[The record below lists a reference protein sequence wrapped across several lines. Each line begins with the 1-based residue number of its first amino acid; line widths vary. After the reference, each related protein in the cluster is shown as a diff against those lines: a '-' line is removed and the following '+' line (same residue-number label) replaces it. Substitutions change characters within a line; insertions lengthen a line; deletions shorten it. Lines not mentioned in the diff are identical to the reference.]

1 MAYSQEYVNQLVRE
15 AAAQAGGTLSY
26 TDVSNAAANLG
37 IPASQVAAAMAT
49 GVITGADTKTI
60 SNAYLNANPD
70 VAAAYAAN
78 SYGMSPEQYAQAH
91 YTNYGAAEGRET
103 PNVPS
108 VQLRGAEPPAS
119 PRPSLVDQILASSD
133 TSKWSGEGKGSV
145 RANAEDMANI
155 LSGIGITDINQ
166 LGTVSEEVPIYGLDD
181 NYQQVVVGTQ
191 PRQTFVNKVTGEAVP
206 NTYGERQ
213 TGDAFGGTYSGKGN
227 TGYRVQFTPD
237 GKPVFYTS
245 AQSSSSLP
253 ELMPLI
259 QLGLAA
265 TGAGGLL
272 GGALNQ
278 GLGLG
283 LGAAGTSALGGAAI
297 GGLTSAATGQDVLK
311 GAALGGLGG
320 YAGNALG
327 ESLNAGAGNMSIEE
341 WANATGNY
349 NPSLNLSVED
359 WAQINGNYQ
368 VGGDSNPVY
377 DYREIP
383 TGNTPGY
390 YDEITGKFVE
400 DPLGG
405 LQGPLDNTS
414 GTNISSMEGYSY
426 DPTTQTWT
434 MPDGSQVTSIT
445 GVTNGAV
452 TGADLLSNAGAAT
465 TSFPAI
471 TPGKVIDALKL
482 GTAVAAIGGSATGN
496 GQTGFD
502 IVPVPSDWKTP
513 TYGQPGQI
521 GQIGQPGQYQGL
533 SPIDFGSRELL
544 RGTQWEKY
552 LNPAQPTVVPAPQTG
567 MNYNQLMSALQGGQ
581 GGSLSLNDIISGIQ
595 GQYGQTPSGTVG

>member
-1 MAYSQEYVNQLVRE
+1 MALTVEDLYRQYAGRE
-15 AAAQAGGTLSY
+15 ADPGGLEFWRAGFGSEISPQEVASFQQAVSEARAQGTEPAPVAQA
-26 TDVSNAAANLG
+26 AA
-37 IPASQVAAAMAT
+37 
-49 GVITGADTKTI
+49 K
-60 SNAYLNANPD
+60 
-70 VAAAYAAN
+70 
-78 SYGMSPEQYAQAH
+78 
-91 YTNYGAAEGRET
+91 
-103 PNVPS
+103 
-108 VQLRGAEPPAS
+108 
-119 PRPSLVDQILASSD
+119 PSLVDQILASSD

-155 LSGIGITDINQ
+155 LSGIGITDISQFGQIEVPLDVSVRPIYEYIPEGYGDSASYTARIAGYTDQNGNPVDPSLVKTSTILGSSGDGAGYETIYTAP
-166 LGTVSEEVPIYGLDD
+166 LGTQTTYG
-181 NYQQVVVGTQ
+181 
-191 PRQTFVNKVTGEAVP
+191 NKVTGQVVP

-227 TGYRVQFTPD
+227 TGYRAQFTPD

-253 ELMPLI
+253 ELMPFI

-272 GGALNQ
+272 GGALNS

-283 LGAAGTSALGGAAI
+283 LGTAGTSALGGAAL

-327 ESLNAGAGNMSIEE
+327 DYLKAGAGNMSIEE

-349 NPSLNLSVED
+349 NPSLNLSAED

-414 GTNISSMEGYSY
+414 GTNISSMDGYSY

-452 TGADLLSNAGAAT
+452 TGADLLSNAGATT

>member
-37 IPASQVAAAMAT
+37 IPASQVAAALST
-49 GVITGADTKTI
+49 GVIVGA
-60 SNAYLNANPD
+60 P
-70 VAAAYAAN
+70 AA
-78 SYGMSPEQYAQAH
+78 PVEQP
-91 YTNYGAAEGRET
+91 T
-103 PNVPS
+103 
-108 VQLRGAEPPAS
+108 AS
-119 PRPSLVDQILASSD
+119 APKPSLVDQILASSD

-245 AQSSSSLP
+245 EQSSSSAA
-253 ELMPLI
+253 EVMPYI
-259 QLGLAA
+259 QLALAA

-383 TGNTPGY
+383 TGSTPGY